1 MITVL
6 HFVRP
11 SGQQA
16 VRNGQK
22 CHSDEKDANAKDAM
36 YYGCEMWHILIIE
49 PQLGTMEVK
58 SVKSVKY
65 FVIH

>member
-22 CHSDEKDANAKDAM
+22 CHSDEKDANAKD
-36 YYGCEMWHILIIE
+36 GI
-49 PQLGTMEVK
+49 TDVK
-58 SVKSVKY
+58 CRI
-65 FVIH
+65 F